1 MRIIVYIFLLYLIAF
16 YYTIMA
22 EAVTI
27 YGATLDLVGLA
38 VAMVAI
44 YRGTTASLWFGVAS
58 AIVAATLR
66 PDLMSVQILTLAGM
80 AVIINQ
86 ISIRLNLDSI
96 LSRLAAMAIFLLVHN
111 IAIALK
117 ISSADFLFVSYRF
130 ILPGVVYTLVVGWI
144 LFSVIDGVFGL
155 KRSDSLT

>member
-16 YYTIMA
+16 YYTMMA
-22 EAVTI
+22 EVLTI
-27 YGATLDLVGLA
+27 YGVALDLVGLV

-44 YRGTTASLWFGVAS
+44 YRGTTASLWFGVSA
-58 AIVAATLR
+58 AIVAATMR
-66 PDLMSVQILTLAGM
+66 PDLMSWQILSLAGM

-96 LSRLAAMAIFLLVHN
+96 LSRLAVMAIFLLVHN
-111 IAIALK
+111 IVITLK
-117 ISSADFLFVSYRF
+117 ITSEDFFFVSYRF
-130 ILPGVVYTLVVGWI
+130 ILPGVVYTLVVGWVA
-144 LFSVIDGVFGL
+144 FSIIDGVFGL